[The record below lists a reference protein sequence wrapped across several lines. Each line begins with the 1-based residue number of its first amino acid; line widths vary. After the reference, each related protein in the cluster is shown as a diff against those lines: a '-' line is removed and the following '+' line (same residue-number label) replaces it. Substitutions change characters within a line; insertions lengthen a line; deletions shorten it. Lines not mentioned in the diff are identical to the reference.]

1 MRIIGEAIRAVLVS
15 LGVLAA
21 AASAKAPG
29 PGETRCVTSYGV
41 TDCKSGPPLAPVQ
54 PMPLYVAPVQPQYV
68 VARAPA
74 PPPERVIV
82 TGTKPIYCSVNVAH
96 PTVGSCFLIKES
108 CDETRPRLVADG
120 TAHSECEPRASAA
133 CFNAK
138 RILDDARRTICSPS
152 IDDCEYTRSGFLS
165 NVDYAVTQTQCGI
178 YRQVQP

>member
-54 PMPLYVAPVQPQYV
+54 PMPLYVAP
-68 VARAPA
+68 A
-74 PPPERVIV
+74 PPPPTPERKIV
-82 TGTKPIYCSVNVAH
+82 TGAAAVFCTLMAGRPDLGACYFDENDCKAAV
-96 PTVGSCFLIKES
+96 PTFAANGTGYSECAEHASASCFNMVRVLDGERKIS
-108 CDETRPRLVADG
+108 CA
-120 TAHSECEPRASAA
+120 
-133 CFNAK
+133 
-138 RILDDARRTICSPS
+138 PS
-152 IDDCEYTRSGFLS
+152 ITSCEATLNMVRGNPDFT
-165 NVDYAVTQTQCGI
+165 VAQTQCGI